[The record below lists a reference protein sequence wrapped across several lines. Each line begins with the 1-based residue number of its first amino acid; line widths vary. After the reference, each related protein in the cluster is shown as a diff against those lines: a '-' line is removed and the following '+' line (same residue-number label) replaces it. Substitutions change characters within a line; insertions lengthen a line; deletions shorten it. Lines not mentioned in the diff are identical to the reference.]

1 MKGNRVT
8 GLAAVLTSIN
18 RKQIPLSHKHHL
30 EFESGVFS
38 PLDYSKLN
46 KVLLNIPKPM
56 LGDFKPIINGEDYTI
71 EEKKIK

>member
-18 RKQIPLSHKHHL
+18 RKQISLCHKHHL

-46 KVLLNIPKPM
+46 RVLLNIPKPK
-56 LGDFKPIINGEDYTI
+56 LGDFKPIFDG
-71 EEKKIK
+71 